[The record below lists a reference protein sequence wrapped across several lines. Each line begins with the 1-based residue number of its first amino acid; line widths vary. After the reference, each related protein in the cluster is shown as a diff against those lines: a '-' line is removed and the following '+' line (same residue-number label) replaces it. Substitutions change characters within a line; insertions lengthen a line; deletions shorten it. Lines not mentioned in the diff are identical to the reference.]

1 MVQLPVFRTY
11 GNALGFTLWN
21 AFTIFRLTWLPTV
34 LLAFVVMLP
43 SFFLDTD
50 LSRALY
56 GLDEHENL
64 LTLGLG
70 FQLALNLLQA
80 IAMTSVAVA
89 VHRVILFNDRRPG
102 HYFVFAFG
110 ATEFAF
116 LVMGIL
122 SVLIVVGVM
131 GTILGPMIYV
141 LANGDFA
148 AFFDRFKDWP
158 KNVPELVGSLAPLI
172 AGYVAGWL
180 IVLFVF
186 VRLAVWPPSVVA
198 TNSVSPAQAWSL
210 TRGNFWRFVGLFVL
224 AGLTMYA
231 VVIPVAAVFYLNMRE
246 YAFSREIWEATRDLP
261 VRDALWRELGP
272 FIPTL
277 AVLYFF
283 MLMYATAF
291 LVAIISFAYKALK
304 GIEAGATIDGG

>member
-21 AFTIFRLTWLPTV
+21 AFTIFRLTWLPTA
-34 LLAFVVMLP
+34 LLVFVVMLP
-43 SFFLDTD
+43 SFFLNTD
-50 LSRALY
+50 LARALY
-56 GLDEHENL
+56 GLDEPENL
-64 LTLGLG
+64 ATLGIG

-89 VHRVILFNDRRPG
+89 VHLVILFNDRRPG

-110 ATEFAF
+110 RTEFAF

-122 SVLIVVGVM
+122 SVLIAVGVF
-131 GTILGPMIYV
+131 GAILGPMIYV
-141 LANGDFA
+141 LASGDFA

-158 KNVPELVGSLAPLI
+158 KNAPELVGSFAPLV

-180 IVLFVF
+180 IVLFIF

-198 TNSVSPAQAWSL
+198 TNSVSPAEAWSL
-210 TRGNFWRFVGLFVL
+210 TRGNFWRFIGLFIL

-231 VVIPVAAVFYLNMRE
+231 VVIPVAVGFYMYHRE
-246 YAFSREIWEATRDLP
+246 FLMSRE
-261 VRDALWRELGP
+261 
-272 FIPTL
+272 
-277 AVLYFF
+277 
-283 MLMYATAF
+283 MY
-291 LVAIISFAYKALK
+291 V
-304 GIEAGATIDGG
+304 